1 MIFPEQWPLPSVSDL
16 GFPLV
21 LLWFFWVAFVILQLQ
36 SISLCFYVVITINF
50 VFPLIT
56 RPLRSQPGR
65 VHQGMPKTLGWS
77 LVTGRDLTMDPFSER
92 MTRQSTVQPGVWAVG
107 ICRVLSADSCA
118 CSQKITS
125 PRLVECLH
133 PFIEGRQGV
142 GAGEPNLSVLPTVVC
157 NSALLACGFEE
168 SVLGFNVK
176 FDTS

>member
-107 ICRVLSADSCA
+107 ICRVLSAEADSCRLEEFSCA

-133 PFIEGRQGV
+133 PFIEGRRGGGGGV
-142 GAGEPNLSVLPTVVC
+142 GRT
-157 NSALLACGFEE
+157 
-168 SVLGFNVK
+168 
-176 FDTS
+176 